1 MKIFLVTIVTILT
14 ILTIVPF
21 SLQTIRMCPLGNIS
35 EIPEAYCYEDTT
47 CAIFDNN
54 EPLCIGWARNIC
66 AMREY
71 RDLKTCYCIKC
82 PANTGNNCYP
92 GNECCSLEE
101 CGAEPQ
107 PQMTP
112 KRQALSTASRI
123 TTYTYTYIYT
133 YTYRLHVLCTLGSL
147 ALSVR

>member
-21 SLQTIRMCPLGNIS
+21 SLQTNRKCPLGYIS

-92 GNECCSLEE
+92 GNECCSLED
-101 CGAEPQ
+101 CGTEPL
-107 PQMTP
+107 PPTTP
-112 KRQALSTASRI
+112 KPRALSAASRI
-123 TTYTYTYIYT
+123 TTYTYM
-133 YTYRLHVLCTLGSL
+133 LQVLCAFSSL